1 MTVPVKKRDEVETA
15 IISGIRSF
23 ALVVIY
29 LTLLCMFLNMLFDL
43 INYMKL
49 RYMPKPVRLSMVEI
63 DVDKDWVG
71 RSIYNVG
78 TITAKEVVVTD

>member
-1 MTVPVKKRDEVETA
+1 MTVPVKKRDEVEAA

-29 LTLLCMFLNMLFDL
+29 LTLLCIFLNALFDL
-43 INYMKL
+43 INYMRL